1 MSHSRKKIPIGGITG
16 AGSEKEEK
24 RKANRKTRRVVK
36 EALHNSP
43 GPEVLPHLKEVS
55 DTWTMSKD
63 VKIYF
68 GRGDGAKKRM
78 RK

>member
-43 GPEVLPHLKEVS
+43 VPEVLPHLKEVS